1 MPLSIFGG
9 YSSQI
14 VTSIMLVSLLGIINA
29 SFLFTPR
36 VMFALSRDGLFFR
49 SGAMVNAGGTPTT
62 ALLIT
67 TVVAIMLAGIGSF
80 DKLFAF
86 TALFSVL
93 VDVAAFGTI
102 FVLRWREPD
111 LPRPFRARGYPVL
124 PAIVFVGAGVLLI
137 AFLVS
142 SVENSLYAAIGIVA
156 SYPVY
161 RLVKKL
167 VNAVT
172 V

>member
-1 MPLSIFGG
+1 
-9 YSSQI
+9 
-14 VTSIMLVSLLGIINA
+14 
-29 SFLFTPR
+29 
-36 VMFALSRDGLFFR
+36 
-49 SGAMVNAGGTPTT
+49 MVNTGGTPTM

-67 TVVAIMLAGIGSF
+67 ALVAIILAGIGSF

-124 PAIVFVGAGVLLI
+124 PAIVFAGAGILLI

-142 SVENSLYAAIGIVA
+142 SAENSLYAAIGVA
-156 SYPVY
+156 ISYPVY
-161 RLVKKL
+161 RLAKRLVK
-167 VNAVT
+167 AAAI
-172 V
+172 

>member
-1 MPLSIFGG
+1 
-9 YSSQI
+9 
-14 VTSIMLVSLLGIINA
+14 MLVSLLGIINA

-49 SGAMVNAGGTPTT
+49 SGARVNTGGTPTT

-67 TVVAIMLAGIGSF
+67 AVAAIVLAGIGSF

-102 FVLRWREPD
+102 FVLRWKEPD
-111 LPRPFRARGYPVL
+111 LLRPFRARGYPVL
-124 PAIVFVGAGVLLI
+124 PAIVFVGAGILLI

-142 SVENSLYAAIGIVA
+142 SAENSLYAAIGIAV

-161 RLVKKL
+161 LLVKRLVK
-167 VNAVT
+167 AVAI
-172 V
+172 

>member
-1 MPLSIFGG
+1 M
-9 YSSQI
+9 
-14 VTSIMLVSLLGIINA
+14 
-29 SFLFTPR
+29 
-36 VMFALSRDGLFFR
+36 
-49 SGAMVNAGGTPTT
+49 
-62 ALLIT
+62 
-67 TVVAIMLAGIGSF
+67 GSF

-86 TALFSVL
+86 TALLSVL

-124 PAIVFVGAGVLLI
+124 PAIVFVGAALLLI

-142 SVENSLYAAIGIVA
+142 SAENSLYAVIGIAA

-167 VNAVT
+167 VKAVA

>member
-1 MPLSIFGG
+1 M
-9 YSSQI
+9 
-14 VTSIMLVSLLGIINA
+14 
-29 SFLFTPR
+29 
-36 VMFALSRDGLFFR
+36 
-49 SGAMVNAGGTPTT
+49 
-62 ALLIT
+62 
-67 TVVAIMLAGIGSF
+67 
-80 DKLFAF
+80 
-86 TALFSVL
+86 L

-102 FVLRWREPD
+102 FVLRWKEPE

-124 PAIVFVGAGVLLI
+124 PAIVFVGAALLLI

-142 SVENSLYAAIGIVA
+142 SAENSLYAVIGIVA